1 MWKNYTSLHTPLN
14 IEKLRSKVEGKKVSP
29 VDIVLIIVGVIT
41 TIVLAVLLFMLYQKQ
56 MGAL

>member
-14 IEKLRSKVEGKKVSP
+14 IEKLRSHFAGRKISP

-41 TIVLAVLLFMLYQKQ
+41 TVVLAVLLFMLYQKQ